1 MKVPSNLQWK
11 LAAGFFVILA
21 LLAIIVLV
29 MQAIVLR
36 GASRP
41 PSVYIRDEPYYE
53 LIGDTYFTNQIEKA
67 QEQAPFKLV
76 SVDKLLFE
84 RTYGRE
90 MAPPVI
96 TDEEVGSIFRPYEET
111 ATVRLEFL
119 SRDGEVQ
126 MHIWQ
131 SNDQGQLNELRESLN
146 QTQKKSLVEIE
157 GHSVLYKD
165 SHTWGDRDHFSMLCK
180 AFLLHVG
187 ITGSERL
194 KYDDSLAIM
203 KNIIPDDC

>member
-1 MKVPSNLQWK
+1 M
-11 LAAGFFVILA
+11 
-21 LLAIIVLV
+21 
-29 MQAIVLR
+29 
-36 GASRP
+36 
-41 PSVYIRDEPYYE
+41 
-53 LIGDTYFTNQIEKA
+53 DTSQRI
-67 QEQAPFKLV
+67 
-76 SVDKLLFE
+76 
-84 RTYGRE
+84 
-90 MAPPVI
+90 VI
-96 TDEEVGSIFRPYEET
+96 TGLAPICGAGVGQHEVWDNILKRKLGLDIKKVVVNGGVIDEYYQHV
-111 ATVRLEFL
+111 VRKIDL
-119 SRDGEVQ
+119 SDLIKDRYK
-126 MHIWQ
+126 
-131 SNDQGQLNELRESLN
+131 LNELRESLN